1 MQQQPPPAS
10 VRAVTIRFADLR
22 DRSKDLGGFIEE
34 GFGPR
39 GLGIVSIA
47 DVPGYPELRK
57 RLLRLAPR
65 IVNLPDDV
73 KKQLEDPDSRY
84 HFGWSRVEE
93 KFEPGRLDTAK
104 GSYFANPVFD
114 VPTTDDEL
122 LTRYPSYCRPNI
134 WPTDH
139 LPELEIAF
147 KDLGKLMLEVGLML
161 AHHCDRYVTQKGV
174 GQYIGES
181 LEKTLANSRCPK
193 GRLLYYFPK
202 SFSKQDGVQSVSSW
216 CGWHTDYG
224 FLTGLT
230 CGLFTRKSEEVP
242 CPDIGTGLYVRTRDN
257 QVVKVTFEDDELV
270 YQIGESAE
278 ILSRGHLCATPHC
291 VMAPS
296 SENASDVDRST
307 FVLFIQ
313 PDWDELLKLPSEI
326 RYYKELIP
334 PNGTLT
340 YGEYSERVLA
350 SIIGKSVE
358 HTVTPQ

>member
-1 MQQQPPPAS
+1 MQQQQPS
-10 VRAVTIRFADLR
+10 VRAVTIPFADLK
-22 DRSKDLGGFIEE
+22 DRGKDLGGFIEE
-34 GFGPR
+34 GFGPQ

-47 DVPGYPELRK
+47 GVPGYPELRK

-65 IVNLPDDV
+65 IVSLPDDV

-93 KFEPGRLDTAK
+93 KFESERWDTAK

-122 LTRYPSYCRPNI
+122 VTRYPSYCRPNI
-134 WPTDH
+134 WPKDH

-147 KDLGKLMLEVGLML
+147 KGLGKLMLEVGLML
-161 AHHCDRYVTQKGV
+161 AHHCDRYVIQRGV

-181 LEKTLANSRCPK
+181 LEKTLARSRCPK

-202 SFSKQDGVQSVSSW
+202 SFSKQDEVSSW

-257 QVVKVTFEDDELV
+257 QVVKVTLVDDELV
-270 YQIGESAE
+270 YQIGETAE

-291 VMAPS
+291 VKAPS
-296 SENASDVDRST
+296 SEDASDVGRST

-313 PDWDELLKLPSEI
+313 PNWDEPLKLPSEI
-326 RYYKELIP
+326 RYHQECIP
-334 PNGTLT
+334 PTRTLA

-350 SIIGKSVE
+350 SFSGKSVE
-358 HTVTPQ
+358 QTLMPQ